1 MQGSHRV
8 VLTHG
13 HDLQL
18 LTHSAELADSEGE
31 TNVGPEKPKYL
42 FHRGNQH
49 FRPAYLRFLLSIA
62 NPYTKNKMGNLN

>member
-18 LTHSAELADSEGE
+18 LTHSAELTDSEGE

-42 FHRGNQH
+42 FHREKSTFQ
-49 FRPAYLRFLLSIA
+49 ASI
-62 NPYTKNKMGNLN
+62 P